1 MRIDI
6 YLTIVL
12 LSIWGLARS
21 QNDPVEM
28 LNNLIKLNPQLVGID
43 EAIHIN
49 MLEEIDEEGEITVD
63 MMCNLERPFDSE
75 RTQHALRFY
84 IMIKILVDSAT
95 ILKELLPNLIQI
107 YKHYSSFIEE
117 LYCKTKELAVPA
129 IKHHSAETIILEMYV
144 QNIQEMEKR
153 LKTSEA
159 FARGIREL
167 DLIEKLVQ
175 VDWAK
180 EYNYY
185 IKNRKST
192 VLNECYESLKRLSYH
207 TYNMHVT
214 QTTLDTILN
223 SHIHFLNGLQ
233 QHNTTAIISP
243 ASCKEGSCIICK
255 SFDSVDIM
263 KNHKQH
269 LSWSYIA
276 VSLPFRVSMSFE
288 EFFSAIGTEAP
299 FYKIDYFKKEISFGE
314 YKENLLCF
322 YNKSILSDK
331 EYDLA
336 ITNVLKNNYI
346 GLESMLISDFHIDCI
361 NQVLYQIKKSP
372 IMDSSSP
379 MWETIRKI
387 LIVPVPMI
395 KNHLKDVSPDV
406 GIAFY
411 RLSKELIF
419 FSYVF
424 KNTMWHFFNTYFL
437 WIQSSVSDSVEAMN
451 SFYVRPKPAILKSMY
466 DAKEYYE
473 TRVFDNLTAM
483 NSTICVLM
491 RILKKITDSIEL
503 LDIVDLK
510 ISLSMQ
516 PE

>member
-21 QNDPVEM
+21 QNDPVKM
-28 LNNLIKLNPQLVGID
+28 LNNLIRLNPRLVGID

-49 MLEEIDEEGEITVD
+49 MLEEIDEEGEITSD
-63 MMCNLERPFDSE
+63 MMCNLEKPFDSE

-84 IMIKILVDSAT
+84 VMIRILVDSAT

-107 YKHYSSFIEE
+107 YKHYYSFVEE
-117 LYCKTKELAVPA
+117 LSCKTKELTAPA
-129 IKHHSAETIILEMYV
+129 IKHRSAERIILEMYV

-159 FARGIREL
+159 FACGIKEL

-175 VDWAK
+175 VDWTK

-185 IKNRKST
+185 IKNKKSN
-192 VLNECYESLKRLSYH
+192 VLNECYASLKRLSSH
-207 TYNMHVT
+207 TYSMHVT
-214 QTTLDTILN
+214 QMALDTILN
-223 SHIHFLNGLQ
+223 SHINFLNGLQ

-243 ASCKEGSCIICK
+243 ASCKKGSCIICK

-263 KNHKQH
+263 KTHKKH
-269 LSWSYIA
+269 IPWSYIA

-288 EFFSAIGTEAP
+288 EFFSVIGPETP
-299 FYKIDYFKKEISFGE
+299 FYKIDHFKKEISFGD
-314 YKENLLCF
+314 YKENLLCL
-322 YNKSILSDK
+322 YNKSILYDK
-331 EYDLA
+331 EYNLA
-336 ITNVLKNNYI
+336 VTSVLKNNYI
-346 GLESMLISDFHIDCI
+346 RLESMLISDFHIDGI

-372 IMDSSSP
+372 IMGTSSP
-379 MWETIRKI
+379 MWENIRKI
-387 LIVPVPMI
+387 LIIPASTI

-406 GIAFY
+406 SIAFY
-411 RLSKELIF
+411 DLSKELIF

-424 KNTMWHFFNTYFL
+424 KDTMCHFFNTYFL
-437 WIQSSVSDSVEAMN
+437 WIQSSVSDHVDAMN
-451 SFYVRPKPAILKSMY
+451 NFYVRPKPALLKNMY
-466 DAKEYYE
+466 HAKEYYE
-473 TRVFDNLTAM
+473 TRAFDSLISM
-483 NSTICVLM
+483 HSTICVLV

-510 ISLSMQ
+510 TSPCMQ